1 MIRDSIRRRVRALM
15 GTDRS
20 APIVRPPGDDG
31 LFGPHSVA
39 WAVHRDFAAMMIG
52 GIAAL
57 QLQMLHPAALA
68 GVWEHSNVHRDPQ
81 GRLQRTARFIA
92 VTTYAGTEEALAAI
106 ARVRAIHERVEGV
119 LPDGTPYRASDPELL
134 TWVHVAETWSFL
146 RAHLAYRNRWLSG
159 ADQDRYFAE
168 MAPVAERLGATGVPT
183 SRREVEAYFAR
194 VRPELRSDS
203 RTREMFE
210 ALAAMQRA
218 GGRSTRPFGR
228 LTFEAAGDLL
238 PGWAAAMLG
247 LSGAR
252 MRKRMVRMG
261 AQSAGTV
268 LRWALRT
275 RTS

>member
-68 GVWEHSNVHRDPQ
+68 GVWEHSAVRRDPQ

-92 VTTYAGTEEALAAI
+92 VTTYAGTDEALAAI
-106 ARVRAIHERVEGV
+106 LRVRAIHERVEGV
-119 LPDGTPYRASDPELL
+119 LPDGTRYRAGDPALL
-134 TWVHVAETWSFL
+134 TWVHVAEAWSFL
-146 RAHLAYRNRWLSG
+146 RAHLVYRNRRLSG
-159 ADQDRYFAE
+159 ADQDRYLAE
-168 MAPVAERLGATGVPT
+168 MARIATRLGARDVPT

-194 VRPELRSDS
+194 VRPELRCDA
-203 RTREMFE
+203 RTREMLA
-210 ALAAMQRA
+210 ALAAMQHA
-218 GGRSTRPFGR
+218 GGRSTRPFGY
-228 LTFEAAGDLL
+228 LLFEAAADLL
-238 PGWAAAMLG
+238 PRWAAAMLG
-247 LSGAR
+247 LDGAPL
-252 MRKRMVRMG
+252 RKRAARAG
-261 AQSAGTV
+261 AQGAGTV
-268 LRWALRT
+268 LRWALK
-275 RTS
+275 SA

>member
-1 MIRDSIRRRVRALM
+1 MIRDTIRSRVRALM

-39 WAVHRDFAAMMIG
+39 WDVHRDFAAMMIG

-68 GVWEHSNVHRDPQ
+68 GVWEHSTVRRDPQ

-92 VTTYAGTEEALAAI
+92 VTTYAGTHEALAAI
-106 ARVRAIHERVEGV
+106 ERVRSIHEKVEGV
-119 LPDGTPYRASDPELL
+119 LPDGTHYRASDPALL

-146 RAHLAYRNRWLSG
+146 EAHLTYRNPWLSG
-159 ADQDRYFAE
+159 ADQDRYLAE
-168 MAPVAERLGATGVPT
+168 MAPIAERLGATEVPK

-194 VRPELRSDS
+194 VRPELRCDS
-203 RTREMFE
+203 RTREMLA
-210 ALAAMQRA
+210 ALAAMQDA
-218 GGRSTRPFGR
+218 GDWRTRPFGR

-238 PGWAAAMLG
+238 LGWASAMLG
-247 LSGAR
+247 LERAR
-252 MRKRMVRMG
+252 MRKRAIRAG
-261 AQSAGTV
+261 AQGAGMV

-275 RTS
+275 